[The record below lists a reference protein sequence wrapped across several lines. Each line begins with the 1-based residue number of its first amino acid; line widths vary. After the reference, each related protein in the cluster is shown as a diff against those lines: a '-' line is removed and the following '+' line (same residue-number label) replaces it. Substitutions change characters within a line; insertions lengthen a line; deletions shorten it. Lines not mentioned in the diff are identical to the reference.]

1 MTKEQIE
8 KIIQENMQ
16 KIYLYCV
23 KKLENTA
30 VAEAHE
36 VGAIVSMWSM
46 MEGMIELALDDGFV
60 TKGNGQNLTAFYFK
74 TEKEQVRTLPVE
86 IREFFDIMRNDE
98 VGNI

>member
-1 MTKEQIE
+1 MAKEQME
-8 KIIQENMQ
+8 NIIQENMQ

-30 VAEAHE
+30 VAEANE

-74 TEKEQVRTLPVE
+74 TEKE
-86 IREFFDIMRNDE
+86 
-98 VGNI
+98 